1 MNRRR
6 RPTVMGARYDGA
18 MSVSARHLG
27 ARLGLGLILALAVAC
42 PSRPPPVDRPPPTV
56 REGSLTL
63 SIIGTNDL
71 HGALDRLPILAGYVA
86 NLRAAREAD
95 GGQLLVID
103 AGDMFQ
109 GTLGSN
115 LGEGAAVV
123 AAYNQIG
130 YDAAAIGNHEFDFG
144 PVGPAVTAGP
154 GEDPRGALRA
164 RAVEA
169 NFPFLMANILEVATG
184 KRPAW
189 DNILGT
195 LLLEKG
201 PVVVGVIGVTTE
213 ATPFSTMPANFV
225 GLAMVKPALAVT
237 AEAADLR
244 RRGAQVI
251 VVAAHVG
258 SKCADLHDPSDLTS
272 CDREEEL
279 FKMVDLLPAGA
290 VDVIVAGHTHAAM
303 AHRIGEIA
311 VIESYANG
319 RAFGR
324 VDLRINPG
332 GVVTGKVIH
341 PPRDLCPDAA
351 DPLVPASQ
359 CVVGEYEGRPVQPS
373 AAIAAV
379 IAPAL
384 DVAAKVERRP
394 LGVTLSTPI
403 TRSYDAE
410 SAEGNLFADLMRA
423 AVPGADLAMTNGGGL
438 RADLPAG
445 PLTYGALYQSTP
457 FDNRFA
463 KVTLTGAHV
472 RRLISNNLQSGS
484 GIFSWSGL
492 RVTATCT
499 GGALEVFLK
508 DERGQPIADDRT
520 LTLITSDFLA
530 SGGDGAI
537 GRLKLP
543 EGAVVVT
550 DTIIRDAMAAQ
561 LTARGGTVAAVDV
574 FDPDRRR
581 LTYPGPRPVRC
592 GAATSPRP

>member
-1 MNRRR
+1 VLG
-6 RPTVMGARYDGA
+6 TVM
-18 MSVSARHLG
+18 
-27 ARLGLGLILALAVAC
+27 I
-42 PSRPPPVDRPPPTV
+42 
-56 REGSLTL
+56 
-63 SIIGTNDL
+63 
-71 HGALDRLPILAGYVA
+71 
-86 NLRAAREAD
+86 
-95 GGQLLVID
+95 
-103 AGDMFQ
+103 
-109 GTLGSN
+109 
-115 LGEGAAVV
+115 
-123 AAYNQIG
+123 
-130 YDAAAIGNHEFDFG
+130 
-144 PVGPAVTAGP
+144 
-154 GEDPRGALRA
+154 
-164 RAVEA
+164 
-169 NFPFLMANILEVATG
+169 
-184 KRPAW
+184 
-189 DNILGT
+189 
-195 LLLEKG
+195 EKG

-341 PPRDLCPDAA
+341 PPRDLCPDADGA
-351 DPLVPASQ
+351 AVAAAA
-359 CVVGEYEGRPVQPS
+359 CVAGSYEGRPVTPS
-373 AAIAAV
+373 AEIAA
-379 IAPAL
+379 IIKPTL
-384 DVAAKVERRP
+384 DTAAAAERRP
-394 LGVTLSTPI
+394 LGVTLATAVPKA
-403 TRSYDAE
+403 YDRE

-423 AVPGADLAMTNGGGL
+423 ALPKADVALTNGGGL

-445 PLTYGALYQSTP
+445 PLTYGALYEAMP

-463 KVTLTGAHV
+463 RVTLTGAHL
-472 RRLISNNLQSGS
+472 RRMISNNLQSGS

-492 RVTATCT
+492 RVTATCK

-508 DERGQPIADDRT
+508 DERGKPITDERT
-520 LTLITSDFLA
+520 LVTLITSDFLA
-530 SGGDGAI
+530 SG
-537 GRLKLP
+537 R
-543 EGAVVVT
+543 
-550 DTIIRDAMAAQ
+550 
-561 LTARGGTVAAVDV
+561 
-574 FDPDRRR
+574 
-581 LTYPGPRPVRC
+581 
-592 GAATSPRP
+592 

>member
-1 MNRRR
+1 
-6 RPTVMGARYDGA
+6 
-18 MSVSARHLG
+18 
-27 ARLGLGLILALAVAC
+27 
-42 PSRPPPVDRPPPTV
+42 V
-56 REGSLTL
+56 RS
-63 SIIGTNDL
+63 
-71 HGALDRLPILAGYVA
+71 
-86 NLRAAREAD
+86 
-95 GGQLLVID
+95 
-103 AGDMFQ
+103 
-109 GTLGSN
+109 
-115 LGEGAAVV
+115 
-123 AAYNQIG
+123 
-130 YDAAAIGNHEFDFG
+130 
-144 PVGPAVTAGP
+144 
-154 GEDPRGALRA
+154 
-164 RAVEA
+164 
-169 NFPFLMANILEVATG
+169 
-184 KRPAW
+184 
-189 DNILGT
+189 
-195 LLLEKG
+195 
-201 PVVVGVIGVTTE
+201 
-213 ATPFSTMPANFV
+213 
-225 GLAMVKPALAVT
+225 
-237 AEAADLR
+237 
-244 RRGAQVI
+244 
-251 VVAAHVG
+251 
-258 SKCADLHDPSDLTS
+258 
-272 CDREEEL
+272 
-279 FKMVDLLPAGA
+279 
-290 VDVIVAGHTHAAM
+290 
-303 AHRIGEIA
+303 
-311 VIESYANG
+311 
-319 RAFGR
+319 
-324 VDLRINPG
+324 
-332 GVVTGKVIH
+332 GKVIH

-561 LTARGGTVAAVDV
+561 LTARGGTVSALDV